1 MFLEELDKR
10 LKLNTGETE
19 FRSWR
24 DPSVW
29 GGAYSVLAFG
39 CYAVHA
45 VVTEVIV
52 NFGPWKPDRWG
63 SVTEM

>member
-1 MFLEELDKR
+1 M
-10 LKLNTGETE
+10 KLSLGAGGTHLFG
-19 FRSWR
+19 
-24 DPSVW
+24 